1 MTTVGRFISV
11 VFIYGAVCVAWLVL
25 GGIMKVRSTSLAP
38 DERSE
43 VEGLW
48 GGVHEQ
54 RAPTLV
60 PITPAQTSPT
70 TQPPVEQTSQPNRA
84 GKAARTEPPAG
95 IDPIRSD
102 IVVDLA
108 LDQRL
113 KGLRWFALYD
123 VTFAGDWTFDVPEGA
138 HELRVA
144 LPNAHAIYDDFQLS
158 INGELS
164 DVSPQNGSLVVPI
177 DRADTEVVVALSYKS
192 RGLDSWRYAAN
203 PGSGSLRDFKLA
215 MTTNFTSVAFPES
228 ALSPSSRREEG
239 AGTSLE
245 WNFSNIIT
253 TRGVGMVMPQ
263 RIQPGELAAQLSF
276 TAPISLF
283 FFFLIVGILTKLEKL
298 DVHPINYMFLAAAF
312 FSFHLLLA
320 YTVDTMP
327 LAVAF
332 ILSSVVSV
340 VMVTSYLRL
349 AVNARFGFMKA
360 GLAQLIYLVG
370 FSAAHF
376 MKGLTGLTV
385 TVLSIA
391 TLFVLMMLTGRIKW
405 SEVLARPAPKPH
417 DGGPYRTP
425 EYARAPN
432 ES

>member
-1 MTTVGRFISV
+1 MTTVGRFIAV

-25 GGIMKVRSTSLAP
+25 GGTMKLRSTSLDP
-38 DERSE
+38 SERSE

-60 PITPAQTSPT
+60 SADAPAAIPKPGPAQR
-70 TQPPVEQTSQPNRA
+70 VESNTPHPE
-84 GKAARTEPPAG
+84 GPAG
-95 IDPIRSD
+95 IDPVASD
-102 IVVDLA
+102 IDVALV

-113 KGLRWFALYD
+113 KGLKWFALYD
-123 VTFAGDWTFDVPEGA
+123 VTFAGAWTFAVPPGA
-138 HELRVA
+138 HEVRIG
-144 LPNAHAIYDDFQLS
+144 LPNAQAIYDDFQLT
-158 INGELS
+158 IDGDAV
-164 DVSPQNGSLVVPI
+164 DVSPQNGSIVVPLQGVG
-177 DRADTEVVVALSYKS
+177 ADVVVGLRYKS
-192 RGLDSWRYAAN
+192 RGLDSWRYGAN
-203 PGSGSLRDFKLA
+203 PGSGSLRDFKLR
-215 MTTNFTSVAFPES
+215 MKTNFTSIAFPES

-239 AGTSLE
+239 AGTALE

-320 YTVDTMP
+320 YTVDTIP
-327 LAVAF
+327 LAAAF
-332 ILSSVVSV
+332 VLASVVSV
-340 VMVTSYLRL
+340 VMVTTYLRL
-349 AVNARFGFMKA
+349 VVNARFGFVKA

-391 TLFVLMMLTGRIKW
+391 TLFVLMLLTGRIKW
-405 SEVLARPAPKPH
+405 SEVLSKTPSPPVQA
-417 DGGPYRTP
+417 GPYRTP
-425 EYARAPN
+425 EYSAGPHEA
-432 ES
+432 